1 MSGAS
6 RPWPGARLRLS
17 FPPDMSMLKLHPVV
31 IHAALEDLIAAVRE
45 LQDLSRDVAFQAQ
58 NLAETLREDGG

>member
-1 MSGAS
+1 M
-6 RPWPGARLRLS
+6 P
-17 FPPDMSMLKLHPVV
+17 MLKLHPIV

-58 NLAETLREDGG
+58 NLAETLKEDGS